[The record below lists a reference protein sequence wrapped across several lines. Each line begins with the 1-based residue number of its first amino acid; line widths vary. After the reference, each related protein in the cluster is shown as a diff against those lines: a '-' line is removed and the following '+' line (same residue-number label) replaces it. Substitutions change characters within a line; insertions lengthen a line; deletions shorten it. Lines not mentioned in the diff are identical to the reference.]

1 MGKKKWEK
9 QAEIER
15 QQAAAQAAAD
25 AAARDN
31 KLAALTAERDA
42 LQDELTELEQAKRE
56 AEDRGGTAARMNEL
70 VTRSNAALAN
80 AKSRERALQIEIN
93 SVRNQ
98 IERRKQEQNRSYALQ
113 KEQLALQRLAMESA
127 RQSPGAS
134 LPLMSIPTMLPT
146 LRANNVSPD
155 ADLGA

>member
-42 LQDELTELEQAKRE
+42 LQDELTELEQAKQE
-56 AEDRGGTAARMNEL
+56 AENRGGTAARMNEL

-146 LRANNVSPD
+146 LQANNVSPD